1 MRPMRNLQYR
11 RLARYYDA
19 FREPEAYDRD
29 ARILRKVIARY
40 AAAGAKALLD
50 AGCGTGGHLRYLVRD
65 FECTGL
71 DLHEGMLRVA
81 RKTVPEARFLRA
93 SMTDFRLGK
102 RFDVI
107 ICMFSA
113 IGLVRTYSNL
123 RKTIRN
129 FSNHL
134 RSGGIVI
141 LENESFTYRKSP
153 SPYLNLVTVE
163 TPDTKIA
170 RVEYYRQRGNVL
182 IEREEY
188 LVAQKSKGIRHFAD
202 LQYVGMFELRRT
214 MRIMLGA
221 GLEPKFLRGAL
232 RRGNGLLLGIKSPQ
246 SPRLT

>member
-1 MRPMRNLQYR
+1 MVRVPHG
-11 RLARYYDA
+11 YYQ
-19 FREPEAYDRD
+19 E
-29 ARILRKVIARY
+29 ARILRRIIARY
-40 AAAGAKALLD
+40 AVHGAKSLLD

-65 FECTGL
+65 FDCTGL

-93 SMTDFRLGK
+93 DMTDFQLGE

-123 RKTIRN
+123 RKTIRS
-129 FSNHL
+129 FSSHL

-141 LENESFTYRKSP
+141 LENESFTYRRSP
-153 SPYLNLVTVE
+153 SPYLNLVTAE

-188 LVAQKSKGIRHFAD
+188 LVAQKGKGIRHFAD
-202 LQYVGMFELRRT
+202 LQYLGMFEPKKT

-221 GLEPKFLRGAL
+221 GLQPRFLKGAL
-232 RRGNGLLLGIKSPQ
+232 HSGNGVLIGIKSP
-246 SPRLT
+246 